1 MNRLLTLFLI
11 ILFGSTSSA
20 QLITISETNQLPAI
34 GDTVH
39 YVNANSFGFDPNGTG
54 PVTNKLWDQSGLFLT
69 GTSYDFYYVDPTL
82 IPANLGQDSF
92 PSATI
97 ARGESGAPGYF
108 YYQNTSTEVNR
119 LGWFSSASNF
129 GIYENGSIANEFQFP
144 ITAGQTF
151 NSSYNGRYSPF
162 NVGEDSVKIE
172 SGIVTINADMQGTL
186 MLPNSTFTNVLRI
199 HVIEN
204 FHIKIYMFGL
214 AVIDYLIEDDYIY
227 WFNDSIQQPLLVSG
241 VTTVDGTP
249 EPQVLR
255 FQPISTPTG
264 IAENNA
270 EFFSISPNP
279 SAGKFTV
286 STIDRSQKTLQI
298 EIIDLTGKIIF
309 TEQTRSSGL
318 LSVDISSYPKG
329 IYFVKIHNG
338 EHRSIKKIIVQ

>member
-1 MNRLLTLFLI
+1 MNRLLTLFLSI
-11 ILFGSTSSA
+11 FFASNSSA
-20 QLITISETNQLPAI
+20 QLITISETNQLPSI
-34 GDTVH
+34 GDTIH
-39 YVNANSFGFDPNGTG
+39 YVNANPFGFDPIGTG
-54 PVTNKLWDQSGLFLT
+54 PVTNKLWDQTGLFLT
-69 GTSYDFYYVDPTL
+69 GTSYDFYYIDPTT
-82 IPANLGQDSF
+82 IPANMGKDSF
-92 PSATI
+92 PSANI

-108 YYQNTSTEVNR
+108 YYQNTSTEVKR

-129 GIYENGSIANEFQFP
+129 GIYENGSFAKEFQFP

-186 MLPNSTFTNVLRI
+186 MLPNSTFTDVLRV

-204 FHIKIYMFGL
+204 FHIKIYMLGL
-214 AVIDYLIEDDYIY
+214 PIIDYLIEDDYTY

-264 IAENNA
+264 IAENNT

-286 STIDRSQKTLQI
+286 SSFDRNQKTLKL
-298 EIIDLTGKIIF
+298 EVTDLTGKIIF

-329 IYFVKIHNG
+329 IYLVKIYNG
-338 EHRSIKKIIVQ
+338 EHQSIKKIIVQ